1 MPNYLPE
8 DFIEEVRVANEI
20 TDVLSEYLTLKPKGK
35 NYFGLCPFHNEK
47 TPSFS
52 VDPEKQL
59 YHCFGCGA
67 GGNVFTFIM
76 DQERLDFI
84 DSVKFLAQR
93 KGIPLPGSIESPQ
106 DEETRKHKEQLYRLN
121 REAALYYHENLLS
134 HHGRHALEYL
144 KSRGIDQRI
153 IKTFGIGYAP
163 RSWDS
168 TKNYLL
174 SKGFDKQ
181 LLTET
186 GLILEKNQ
194 REYDRFRDRIMFPI
208 IDHRDRVVGFGGR
221 VLDDSAPKYLN
232 SPESPIFN
240 KGSVLFGLN
249 LARKRRP
256 IESFIIVEG
265 YLDVITLHRFGI
277 YNGVASLGTA
287 LTPDQARL
295 MRRYAQNIY
304 TAYDGDTAGQKATLR
319 GLDILKS
326 VGCNVRV
333 IVFPKGMDPDD
344 ILVNHGI
351 EYFNKLMNNA
361 MTITDFK
368 LDRLQAQYDLDN
380 QEEKVEFTT
389 KAVRIL
395 TDVDNLLE
403 RDIYI
408 QRLNNLTGFRPELL
422 YRYVEQVENR
432 GGKPGLKKNKIGN
445 NRHTTPIRKARI
457 HIAANIKAE
466 MHLIRLMASDE
477 EMAKRIINRLGD
489 LRFDDPIHNKV
500 ADIIKELIARDVGLN
515 PAQVLNYVQ
524 DDKLRGKITEIF
536 EIEMEYD
543 NVDRYIDDCIGELR
557 RSQLEKRRNYLME
570 QISRMDEMQE
580 HNSIEYNNLVEELSA
595 INRMTKLDPFGKEE
609 VM

>member
-368 LDRLQAQYDLDN
+368 LERLQAQYDLDN

-580 HNSIEYNNLVEELSA
+580 HNSIEYKNLVEELSA

>member
-163 RSWDS
+163 KSWDS

-395 TDVDNLLE
+395 TDVDDLLE

-543 NVDRYIDDCIGELR
+543 NVDLF
-557 RSQLEKRRNYLME
+557 YLV
-570 QISRMDEMQE
+570 R
-580 HNSIEYNNLVEELSA
+580 L
-595 INRMTKLDPFGKEE
+595 
-609 VM
+609 

>member
-163 RSWDS
+163 KSWDS

-319 GLDILKS
+319 GLDI
-326 VGCNVRV
+326 
-333 IVFPKGMDPDD
+333 
-344 ILVNHGI
+344 
-351 EYFNKLMNNA
+351 
-361 MTITDFK
+361 
-368 LDRLQAQYDLDN
+368 
-380 QEEKVEFTT
+380 
-389 KAVRIL
+389 
-395 TDVDNLLE
+395 
-403 RDIYI
+403 
-408 QRLNNLTGFRPELL
+408 
-422 YRYVEQVENR
+422 
-432 GGKPGLKKNKIGN
+432 
-445 NRHTTPIRKARI
+445 
-457 HIAANIKAE
+457 
-466 MHLIRLMASDE
+466 
-477 EMAKRIINRLGD
+477 
-489 LRFDDPIHNKV
+489 
-500 ADIIKELIARDVGLN
+500 
-515 PAQVLNYVQ
+515 
-524 DDKLRGKITEIF
+524 
-536 EIEMEYD
+536 
-543 NVDRYIDDCIGELR
+543 
-557 RSQLEKRRNYLME
+557 
-570 QISRMDEMQE
+570 
-580 HNSIEYNNLVEELSA
+580 
-595 INRMTKLDPFGKEE
+595 
-609 VM
+609 

>member
-163 RSWDS
+163 KSWDS

-295 MRRYAQNIY
+295 MRRYTQNIY

-368 LDRLQAQYDLDN
+368 LERLQAQYDLDN

-580 HNSIEYNNLVEELSA
+580 HNSIEYKNLVEELSA

>member
-163 RSWDS
+163 KSWDS

-403 RDIYI
+403 RDIFI

-580 HNSIEYNNLVEELSA
+580 HNSIEYKNLVEELSA

>member
-163 RSWDS
+163 KSWDS

-194 REYDRFRDRIMFPI
+194 REYDRCRDRIMFPI

-580 HNSIEYNNLVEELSA
+580 HNSIEYKNLVEELSA

>member
-163 RSWDS
+163 KSWDS

-580 HNSIEYNNLVEELSA
+580 HNSIEYKNLVEELSA

>member
-1 MPNYLPE
+1 
-8 DFIEEVRVANEI
+8 
-20 TDVLSEYLTLKPKGK
+20 
-35 NYFGLCPFHNEK
+35 
-47 TPSFS
+47 
-52 VDPEKQL
+52 
-59 YHCFGCGA
+59 
-67 GGNVFTFIM
+67 
-76 DQERLDFI
+76 
-84 DSVKFLAQR
+84 
-93 KGIPLPGSIESPQ
+93 
-106 DEETRKHKEQLYRLN
+106 
-121 REAALYYHENLLS
+121 
-134 HHGRHALEYL
+134 
-144 KSRGIDQRI
+144 
-153 IKTFGIGYAP
+153 
-163 RSWDS
+163 
-168 TKNYLL
+168 
-174 SKGFDKQ
+174 
-181 LLTET
+181 
-186 GLILEKNQ
+186 
-194 REYDRFRDRIMFPI
+194 MFPI

-580 HNSIEYNNLVEELSA
+580 HNSIEYKNLVEELSA

>member
-163 RSWDS
+163 KSWDS

-368 LDRLQAQYDLDN
+368 LERLQAQYDLDN

-580 HNSIEYNNLVEELSA
+580 HNSIEYKNLVEELSA

>member
-580 HNSIEYNNLVEELSA
+580 HNSIEYKNLVEELSA

>member
-403 RDIYI
+403 RDIFI

-580 HNSIEYNNLVEELSA
+580 HNSIEYKNLVEELSA

>member
-515 PAQVLNYVQ
+515 PAQLLNYVQ

-580 HNSIEYNNLVEELSA
+580 HNSIEYKNLVEELSA

>member
-295 MRRYAQNIY
+295 MRRYTQNIY

-580 HNSIEYNNLVEELSA
+580 HNSIEYKNLVEELSA

>member
-1 MPNYLPE
+1 
-8 DFIEEVRVANEI
+8 
-20 TDVLSEYLTLKPKGK
+20 
-35 NYFGLCPFHNEK
+35 
-47 TPSFS
+47 
-52 VDPEKQL
+52 
-59 YHCFGCGA
+59 
-67 GGNVFTFIM
+67 
-76 DQERLDFI
+76 
-84 DSVKFLAQR
+84 
-93 KGIPLPGSIESPQ
+93 
-106 DEETRKHKEQLYRLN
+106 
-121 REAALYYHENLLS
+121 
-134 HHGRHALEYL
+134 
-144 KSRGIDQRI
+144 
-153 IKTFGIGYAP
+153 
-163 RSWDS
+163 
-168 TKNYLL
+168 
-174 SKGFDKQ
+174 
-181 LLTET
+181 
-186 GLILEKNQ
+186 
-194 REYDRFRDRIMFPI
+194 
-208 IDHRDRVVGFGGR
+208 
-221 VLDDSAPKYLN
+221 
-232 SPESPIFN
+232 
-240 KGSVLFGLN
+240 
-249 LARKRRP
+249 
-256 IESFIIVEG
+256 
-265 YLDVITLHRFGI
+265 
-277 YNGVASLGTA
+277 
-287 LTPDQARL
+287 
-295 MRRYAQNIY
+295 
-304 TAYDGDTAGQKATLR
+304 
-319 GLDILKS
+319 
-326 VGCNVRV
+326 
-333 IVFPKGMDPDD
+333 MDPDD

-457 HIAANIKAE
+457 HVAANIKAE
-466 MHLIRLMASDE
+466 MHLIRLMALDDGI
-477 EMAKRIINRLGD
+477 AKRIIDRLGD
-489 LRFDDPIHNKV
+489 LQFEDPIHVKV

-580 HNSIEYNNLVEELSA
+580 HNSIEYKNLVEELSA